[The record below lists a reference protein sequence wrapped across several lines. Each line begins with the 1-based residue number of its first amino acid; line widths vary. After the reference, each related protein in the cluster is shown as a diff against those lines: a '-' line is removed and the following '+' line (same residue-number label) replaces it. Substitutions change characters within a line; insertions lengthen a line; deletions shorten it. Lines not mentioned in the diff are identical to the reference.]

1 MKEKSNKNIENHKN
15 NGNKNN
21 IEEKIDDKNEVNI
34 NNIGKVIELDEN
46 AEQKI

>member
-1 MKEKSNKNIENHKN
+1 MKEKSNKNIGNHKN

>member
-1 MKEKSNKNIENHKN
+1 MKEKSNKNIGNHKN

-21 IEEKIDDKNEVNI
+21 LEQKIDDKNEDN

-46 AEQKI
+46 EEKKI

>member
-1 MKEKSNKNIENHKN
+1 MKEKSNKNVGNHKN

-21 IEEKIDDKNEVNI
+21 LEEKNDDKNEDN

-46 AEQKI
+46 AEKKI

>member
-1 MKEKSNKNIENHKN
+1 MKEKSNKNIGNHKN

-34 NNIGKVIELDEN
+34 NNIGKVIDLDEN